1 MSSGNGN
8 SGPSGIDRELYREFR
23 KELTKL
29 TFSSK
34 PIINDLSKR
43 AELSMNSAQT
53 VIKAIE
59 EHLCFTAPKHKLPAF
74 FLLDSIIKN
83 VGGMYISLLH
93 GRIDKIFIDI
103 WRSVDDK
110 VKAELERTLVTW
122 RHGFLGGQRNLFPE
136 FVLRKIEE
144 DVNRLKAKAKE
155 TTQMLPEANGDDLLD
170 NLTGLQ
176 SHAKKRAREEH
187 QQSIQRAVTA
197 KADSYNSAA
206 NRDRRHSDKRQRT
219 PDRGKDGHNS
229 QQGLLQLVNS
239 ILVKKQVEVMRRPN
253 DVKLFTVLNILK
265 DIKATVA
272 EAELPS
278 ERIREIR
285 DQLSELDSAQSNGGG
300 RKRAHK
306 SETATPPYMPPPLSP
321 GMSSSAHQQEHH
333 ANGHTK
339 SAIDKNVT
347 DPATLVATETISSP
361 NNTSGEITDAGQLLQ
376 GIMAR
381 PEVLNSLRKVA
392 PVLSSSLESMT
403 FSQNQEGVGYKDF
416 AQLDPIPLSHAS
428 ISRVRPGIYNILYAG
443 YGNQCSQCGWRT
455 KDHDTDQMKK
465 HLDWHFRRNMRL
477 QNDKERRAPPRG
489 WYLDQA
495 QWEAGAAAEDA
506 QPPAGAT
513 TPAEDRQNDKDNL
526 KSIAELKQMM
536 VAAPP
541 NHNDLCAVCKEAF
554 ERRFNEDEEDWVLV
568 NAVLVDGT
576 VFHATCHAGSH

>member
-1 MSSGNGN
+1 MSSANGNGA
-8 SGPSGIDRELYREFR
+8 SSGIDRELYREFR

-29 TFSSK
+29 TFNSK

-43 AELSMNSAQT
+43 AEINVNSAET
-53 VIKAIE
+53 IIKAIE
-59 EHLCFTAPKHKLPAF
+59 EHLRFTAPKHKLPAF
-74 FLLDSIIKN
+74 YLLDSIAKN

-103 WRSVDDK
+103 WRSVEDE
-110 VKAELERTLVTW
+110 VKTKLERTLGTW
-122 RHGFLGGQRNLFPE
+122 RHGFIGGQRNLFPE

-155 TTQMLPEANGDDLLD
+155 STQMMPEASGDDLLD

-176 SHAKKRAREEH
+176 SHAKKRAREEQ

-206 NRDRRHSDKRQRT
+206 HRDRRHPDKRQRT
-219 PDRGKDGHNS
+219 PDRAKEGHNS

-253 DVKLFTVLNILK
+253 DVKLFTVLNMLK

-272 EAELPS
+272 ESELPP
-278 ERIREIR
+278 ERVREIR
-285 DQLSELDSAQSNGGG
+285 EQLSEIDGTQSNGGG
-300 RKRAHK
+300 RRAAHK
-306 SETATPPYMPPPLSP
+306 SDTTTPPYMPPPLSP
-321 GMSSSAHQQEHH
+321 DMSSGAHQQQHH
-333 ANGHTK
+333 ANGNSK
-339 SAIDKNVT
+339 SVNDGNAT
-347 DPATLVATETISSP
+347 DPTLVVTEAMSSL
-361 NNTSGEITDAGQLLQ
+361 NNTTGGMVDAGQLLQ

-403 FSQNQEGVGYKDF
+403 IPQHHEGAGYKDF

-465 HLDWHFRRNMRL
+465 HLDWHFRRNMRQ
-477 QNDKERRAPPRG
+477 QNDRERRAPPRG
-489 WYLDQA
+489 WYMDQS
-495 QWEAGAAAEDA
+495 QWEAGATAEDT
-506 QPPAGAT
+506 QPPTGAAA
-513 TPAEDRQNDKDNL
+513 PAVDGQGDKDNL
-526 KSIAELKQMM
+526 KSIAELKQMT

-541 NHNDLCAVCKEAF
+541 NHNDSCAICKEAF
-554 ERRFNEDEEDWVLV
+554 ERRFNEEEEDWVLV